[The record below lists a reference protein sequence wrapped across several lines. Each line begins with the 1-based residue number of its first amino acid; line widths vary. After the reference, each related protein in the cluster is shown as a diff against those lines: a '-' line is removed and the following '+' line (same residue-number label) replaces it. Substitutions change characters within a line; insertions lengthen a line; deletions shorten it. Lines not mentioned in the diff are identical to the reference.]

1 MASGNYGT
9 VRPADVSLDDID
21 VFLHFTKSRNE
32 IGDTKLTKLDTYEV
46 LSEIDNPNNTNNVE
60 VFGGMYTLTLPSNI
74 FTQKGYYSIMIKPK
88 EIRTQILDCGVLSAK
103 PDIKGLVFNTA
114 SSTLDSSFISKFQ
127 NGGLVGYRIEYL
139 STDGSNSGAKVRNF
153 FRLITSN
160 NKVTAVSG
168 NDTNTQNKSLS
179 YNFNDNSPLVFATV
193 TPSSASNVKAN
204 VTPFIGEPGQEVIIT
219 NTFFNPIM
227 IEIEMAEHDFDTLAY
242 ALYGPQSKSLEDGIY
257 TIYNFD
263 KEIYKQY
270 NLFEIKDEFSGKPLF
285 EVRDPKTNIDFTK
298 NFNDISNV

>member
-32 IGDTKLTKLDTYEV
+32 IGDTKLTQLDTYEV
-46 LSEIDNPNNTNNVE
+46 LSEIDNPNNTNNIE
-60 VFGGMYTLTLPSNI
+60 VFGGMYTLTLPSSV

-103 PDIKGLVFNTA
+103 SDIKGLVFDTA
-114 SSTLDSSFISKFQ
+114 SATLDSSFVAKFQ

-139 STDGSNSGAKVRNF
+139 STDGSNSGSKIRNF

-160 NKVTAVSG
+160 NKVTAVSA
-168 NDTNTQNKSLS
+168 NNTNTQNKSLS
-179 YNFNDNSPLVFATV
+179 YNFNDNSTLVFTTV
-193 TPSSASNVKAN
+193 TPSSASNVKPN
-204 VTPFIGEPGQEVIIT
+204 VTPFIGEPGQDVIIT
-219 NTFFNPIM
+219 NTFFNPVM
-227 IEIEMAEHDFDTLAY
+227 IEIEMVEHDIETLAY

-285 EVRDPKTNIDFTK
+285 EIREPKTNIDFTK
-298 NFNDISNV
+298 NFDDISEV